1 MIYFLHSMI
10 LITIVL
16 FDNYVSFVS
25 TALKISI
32 IVKETYCWSVIFEL
46 QNKVA
51 EWNTS

>member
-1 MIYFLHSMI
+1 MI

-32 IVKETYCWSVIFEL
+32 KGNVRLERNPRAAKQSRWVEHQLIYLAAAV
-46 QNKVA
+46 
-51 EWNTS
+51 